1 MSDGRSGSAIPWELI
16 PSEQSV
22 LERKVEADLLGFT
35 RYALAIGRLARFAII
50 AFAGDLWS
58 WYGGGLP

>member
-1 MSDGRSGSAIPWELI
+1 MTTRRVDFWPGSWSLVSDGRSGSAIPWELI

-35 RYALAIGRLARFAII
+35 RYALAIGC
-50 AFAGDLWS
+50 
-58 WYGGGLP
+58 